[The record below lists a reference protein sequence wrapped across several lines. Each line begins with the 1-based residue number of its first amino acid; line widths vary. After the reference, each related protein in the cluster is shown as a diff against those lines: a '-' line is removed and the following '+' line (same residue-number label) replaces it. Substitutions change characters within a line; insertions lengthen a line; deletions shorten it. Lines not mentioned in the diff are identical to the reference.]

1 MYIQRLLQKHR
12 GDVDASLAEYG
23 GAKSQYSPQ
32 GQDYIRKVEAAAG
45 IQVGSIIVNVPSSA
59 MTPNQTAQAV
69 KQGVRDGLNEHVRQ
83 LIVAHSGAYS

>member
-1 MYIQRLLQKHR
+1 
-12 GDVDASLAEYG
+12 VEAALADYG

-45 IQVGSIIVNVPSSA
+45 IQVGSIIVNVPASA

-69 KQGVRDGLNEHVRQ
+69 KQGVDDGLTEHTRR
-83 LIVAHSGAYS
+83 LILAHSGAYQ